1 MALGKSLPG
10 GASTSD
16 VGIPTHW
23 IVVFYGLLGAVA
35 IAWRVL
41 ADGELPWRH
50 PAADEPG
57 PLVVRVSLGVGL
69 GVALVVISRLATRT
83 TRSGARLAAELG
95 AVLGRVSRGRAWAYA
110 LASGLAEEAFF
121 RGALQPQ
128 VGFLAATVLFALAHY
143 APRPGL
149 RIWSV
154 FALAAGAA
162 FGALFL
168 WTGDLLAPALAH
180 IVVNGANLHWLSEW
194 NARSAAQSRDG
205 FDLDGGAER

>member
-1 MALGKSLPG
+1 MALGKSIPE
-10 GASTSD
+10 GAPAAD

-23 IVVFYGLLGAVA
+23 VLLFYGLLGAVA
-35 IAWRVL
+35 IAWRIG

-50 PAADEPG
+50 PAAESPG
-57 PLVVRVSLGVGL
+57 PLGMRVGL
-69 GVALVVISRLATRT
+69 GIALGVAIVAASRLATRA

-95 AVLGRVSRGRAWAYA
+95 ALLGPLSRSRAWAYA

-128 VGFLAATVLFALAHY
+128 VGLLAATLLFGLAHY

-149 RIWSV
+149 RVWSV
-154 FALAAGAA
+154 FALGAGAA
-162 FGALFL
+162 FGGLFIL
-168 WTGDLLAPALAH
+168 TGDLLAPALAH
-180 IVVNGANLHWLSEW
+180 IVVNGANLHWLSERK
-194 NARSAAQSRDG
+194 ARSAAETRDR

>member
-1 MALGKSLPG
+1 
-10 GASTSD
+10 

-23 IVVFYGLLGAVA
+23 IVVFYGLLGAAA
-35 IAWRVL
+35 IAWRL
-41 ADGELPWRH
+41 FADGELPWRH
-50 PAADEPG
+50 PAAEDPA
-57 PLVVRVSLGVGL
+57 PLAIRVSLGVGL
-69 GVALVVISRLATRT
+69 GVALVAVSRLATRT
-83 TRSGARLAAELG
+83 TQSGARLAAELG
-95 AVLGRVSRGRAWAYA
+95 AVLGRVSRSRAWAYA
-110 LASGLAEEAFF
+110 FASGLAEEAFF

-128 VGFLAATVLFALAHY
+128 FGFLAATVLFALAHY

-149 RIWSV
+149 RVWSV

-194 NARSAAQSRDG
+194 NARSAAQSRDR
-205 FDLDGGAER
+205 FDLDGGAEG